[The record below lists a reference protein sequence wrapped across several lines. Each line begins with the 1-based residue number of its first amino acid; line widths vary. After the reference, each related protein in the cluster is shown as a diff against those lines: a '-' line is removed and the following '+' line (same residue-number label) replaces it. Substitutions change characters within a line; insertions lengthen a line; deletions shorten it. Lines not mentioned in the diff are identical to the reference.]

1 MNTSEKFCLK
11 WNDFKENVSN
21 TFVTLRKE
29 NDFTDVT
36 LACEEDKQVEAHKV
50 VLAASSTFF
59 QNVLKR
65 NKHAHPLIYM
75 KGMKYE
81 DLLAIVDFMYHGETN
96 IYQENLDSFLSIAE
110 DLCLKGLVGETKEFQ
125 GENLP
130 NTSPPLKPARMKY
143 ISKSK
148 HPSPNEEFSD
158 IDSQTQ
164 EVENYNKHQEPIAEL
179 DSQPQEP
186 NVDRT
191 FSISEDYNEV
201 YKVEKIKQNEDLNET
216 LNSMISRNGEAWT
229 CNSCGKVSNDK
240 RNLKKH
246 VANMHTEGL
255 EFSCPRCEK
264 IFRSR
269 KGVYNHTASNH
280 K

>member
-36 LACEEDKQVEAHKV
+36 LACEDDKQVEAHKV
-50 VLAASSTFF
+50 ILAASSIFF
-59 QNVLKR
+59 QKVLKR

-81 DLLAIVDFMYHGETN
+81 ELVAIVDFMYHGETN
-96 IYQENLDSFLSIAE
+96 IYQENLDSFLSSAE

-125 GENLP
+125 GENTP
-130 NTSPPLKPARMKY
+130 NTSTLKPPRMK
-143 ISKSK
+143 SFPKSK
-148 HPSPNEEFSD
+148 HPSSTKDFLD
-158 IDSQTQ
+158 IYNQTQ
-164 EVENYNKHQEPIAEL
+164 EPGNYNQYQEPISEL
-179 DSQPQEP
+179 NSQPKEFKI
-186 NVDRT
+186 DGT
-191 FSISEDYNEV
+191 ISISEDYNTI
-201 YKVEKIKQNEDLNET
+201 YKVETIKKNDDLNKT

-229 CNSCGKVSNDK
+229 CNSCGKVSNDR

-246 VANMHTEGL
+246 VENIHTEGL
-255 EFSCPRCEK
+255 EFPCPRCEK

-269 KGVYNHTASNH
+269 SGVYNHTTSEH